1 LVRLI
6 RRAIPHAEQLCEI
19 YLKERAAKMSTVRW
33 PDIRDK
39 HIEAISR
46 EDVER
51 GTSRPISQ
59 VRAHR
64 LADKRKR
71 RGLTSAKSPIR
82 GG

>member
-1 LVRLI
+1 
-6 RRAIPHAEQLCEI
+6 
-19 YLKERAAKMSTVRW
+19 VRW
-33 PDIRDK
+33 SQIRDK

-46 EDVER
+46 EDLER

-71 RGLTSAKSPIR
+71 RGLTSAKSHTRENNLYRAKTCHLYGDLGFPC
-82 GG
+82 